1 MTLRS
6 GISQTP
12 QANPKIDRSKLFKS
26 APRMKYRFSINCG
39 ESRPSLAEFLDLE
52 KKANESSVSNVAAT
66 SIHQSVNDTVDE
78 EQEEEQVQE
87 NVAEEEKDEMSA
99 VADKSAANVV
109 VDFIPETQVAS
120 STNQGNLLF
129 RIINKIKFKS

>member
-39 ESRPSLAEFLDLE
+39 ENRPSLAEFLDLE
-52 KKANESSVSNVAAT
+52 KKANESSINAAAT

-78 EQEEEQVQE
+78 EEEQVQE
-87 NVAEEEKDEMSA
+87 NVAETEEEKEEMPA
-99 VADKSAANVV
+99 VADKSTANVV
-109 VDFIPETQVAS
+109 VDFIPETQAPS
-120 STNQGNLLF
+120 STNQGNRLF
-129 RIINKIKFKS
+129 KI